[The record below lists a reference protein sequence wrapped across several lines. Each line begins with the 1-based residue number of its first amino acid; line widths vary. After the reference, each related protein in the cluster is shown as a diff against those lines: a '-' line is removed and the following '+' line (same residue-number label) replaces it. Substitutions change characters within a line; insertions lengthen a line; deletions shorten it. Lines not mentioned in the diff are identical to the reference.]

1 MKLAEGKEHI
11 RYTISSMEFCEPCIN
26 QSPNCP
32 VIGLLEKGL
41 LPGMEIE
48 IRNKLGGL
56 IHIWVEG
63 SGEFVIR
70 EEDTKNIFIDG

>member
-1 MKLAEGKEHI
+1 MRLVEGKI
-11 RYTISSMEFCEPCIN
+11 NKKYIITDVEFCEPCVN

-48 IRNKLGGL
+48 ILNKLGGL

-63 SGEFVIR
+63 SGEFIIR
-70 EEDTKNIFIDG
+70 EEDTKNIFIDE